1 VPYNEGLTTTPPR
14 RRCNPLIEKGL
25 QPFGATLM
33 VRVNVILA
41 EFVALQPVVVS
52 VEVEV
57 VRVEFLAGGLPVVEF
72 IVHKNNLL

>member
-1 VPYNEGLTTTPPR
+1 MY
-14 RRCNPLIEKGL
+14 LISLKQKVKRASVARVE
-25 QPFGATLM
+25 ATLM
-33 VRVNVILA
+33 VSVNVILA

-57 VRVEFLAGGLPVVEF
+57 VRVDLLAGGLPVVQF

>member
-1 VPYNEGLTTTPPR
+1 LVVSRRYAKKRGLVAR
-14 RRCNPLIEKGL
+14 VK
-25 QPFGATLM
+25 ATLM

>member
-1 VPYNEGLTTTPPR
+1 QKEGPQRKSLV
-14 RRCNPLIEKGL
+14 EKGL

-33 VRVNVILA
+33 VSVNVILT
-41 EFVALQPVVVS
+41 EFVTLQPVTVS

-72 IVHKNNLL
+72 VVHKNNLL